1 MSKNQKLDGKMS
13 REPSGWFSQMTLVL
27 SILAV
32 MSLLFCLSPA
42 WSGNTITRGTTGII
56 HKPLEGGV
64 IWNRFNGST
73 NPGDCDNSGTISIA
87 EVQGAINM
95 YLGLMAVQGCV
106 DSDISGS
113 VSIAEVQKVINGY
126 LGL

>member
-13 REPSGWFSQMTLVL
+13 REPSGWFSQMILVL

-64 IWNRFNGST
+64 IWNSFNGST
-73 NPGDCDNSGTISIA
+73 RPGDCDGGGTVSID
-87 EVQGAINM
+87 EVQSAINM
-95 YLGLMAVQGCV
+95 YLGLKSPAVCV
-106 DSDISGS
+106 DINSNG
-113 VSIAEVQKVINGY
+113 VSIDEVQKVINGY